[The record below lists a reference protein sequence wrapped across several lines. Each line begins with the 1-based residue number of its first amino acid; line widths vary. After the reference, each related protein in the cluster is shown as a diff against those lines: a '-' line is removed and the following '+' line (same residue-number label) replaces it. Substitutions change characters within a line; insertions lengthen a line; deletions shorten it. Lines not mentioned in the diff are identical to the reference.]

1 MRLWRKRTDPFAICL
16 GVAPLAAITAMAI
29 YSYSDFNL
37 HIPANC
43 LMLAAIMVGHSALH
57 LERHHGR
64 DKTLYRYRIIAL
76 KYKGMLA
83 LLLILGF
90 IVWNGFWTV
99 RHFMAEAYC
108 NTVTNSTLNRDQNPP
123 LEEIKKAIEWDR
135 WNAQYWYKLAREV
148 MRLRDLGI
156 EELRDS
162 ESWMGGWQEQDMG
175 GSKEIMREKQSAEI
189 CVICG

>member
-1 MRLWRKRTDPFAICL
+1 MWRKRTDPFAICL
-16 GVAPLAAITAMAI
+16 GVAPLAAMTAMAI
-29 YSYSDFNL
+29 HSYSDFNL

-43 LMLAAIMVGHSALH
+43 LMLAAIMAIGHSALH